1 MKRLLDRGFLFS
13 IAAMMLFLPLAAQE
27 KEQSDMCF
35 LKHLTLGGEIGTM
48 GIGMEV
54 ATPLR
59 PNIRL
64 RAGIMALPFTTVF
77 AYDSHQDLL
86 KLVSAKGNSYDYMVA
101 RDERIMK
108 ALLKGWLPY
117 RSSSFPNTVEL
128 KEKLLRIE
136 GKVLVDFYP
145 KKGSWFYFT
154 VGAYIGN
161 MDQWHMKGEIDPVYA
176 KAVSVVN
183 DYLPE
188 DDKMRLL
195 SCSSSPNYYSE
206 VEVGSDGKIDYSY
219 RVLPVKPY
227 VGIGFGRMLPKRK
240 LGCHFDLGVLYRGR
254 WRVHSDGYHR
264 DDFDPFFNWTSI
276 YCVASLR
283 LTGRLF

>member
-1 MKRLLDRGFLFS
+1 MKRLLDRGFSFM
-13 IAAMMLFLPLAAQE
+13 IAAMMLLLPLAAQE
-27 KEQSDMCF
+27 KEQSDMRF
-35 LKHLTLGGEIGTM
+35 LKHLTLGGEVGTM
-48 GIGMEV
+48 GIGLEV

-64 RAGIMALPFTTVF
+64 RAGIVALPFTTVF
-77 AYDSHQDLL
+77 AYDTHDDLL

-101 RDERIMK
+101 RDE
-108 ALLKGWLPY
+108 
-117 RSSSFPNTVEL
+117 L

-145 KKGSWFYFT
+145 KSGSWFYFT
-154 VGAYIGN
+154 AGAYIGN
-161 MDQWHMKGEIDPVYA
+161 MDQWHMKGEVDPVYA
-176 KAVSVVN
+176 RAVSVVN
-183 DYLPE
+183 AYLPE

-206 VEVGSDGKIDYSY
+206 AEVGSDGKIDYSY

-240 LGCHFDLGVLYRGR
+240 LGCHFDLGILYRGR
-254 WRVHSDGYHR
+254 WKVHSDGYHR

-276 YCVASLR
+276 YGVAALR
-283 LTGRLF
+283 LTGQLF

>member
-13 IAAMMLFLPLAAQE
+13 IVALMLFLPLAAQE

-35 LKHLTLGGEIGTM
+35 LKHLTLGGEMGTM

-64 RAGIMALPFTTVF
+64 RAGIVALPFTTVF

-108 ALLKGWLPY
+108 ALLKEWLPY
-117 RSSSFPNTVEL
+117 RSSSFPNTVEV

-154 VGAYIGN
+154 AGAYIGN
-161 MDQWHMKGEIDPVYA
+161 MDQWHMKGEIDPVYV

-219 RVLPVKPY
+219 RVFPVKPY
-227 VGIGFGRMLPKRK
+227 VGIGFGRMLPRRK
-240 LGCHFDLGVLYRGR
+240 LGCHFDIGILYRGR
-254 WRVHSDGYHR
+254 WKVHSEGYHS

-276 YCVASLR
+276 YGIAAIR
-283 LTGRLF
+283 LTGQLF

>member
-1 MKRLLDRGFLFS
+1 MKLKRLLFS
-13 IAAMMLFLPLAAQE
+13 IAAMMLFAPLIAQE
-27 KEQSDMCF
+27 KEQSEMRF
-35 LKHLTLGGEIGTM
+35 WKHLTLGGEIGTM
-48 GIGMEV
+48 GIGMEL
-54 ATPLR
+54 ATPLH

-64 RAGIMALPFTTVF
+64 RAGIVALPFTSTF
-77 AYDSHQDLL
+77 ADNSHQDLL
-86 KLVSAKGNSYDYMVA
+86 KVVSVKGNSYDYMVA

-108 ALLKGWLPY
+108 ALLAGWMPY
-117 RSSSFPNTVEL
+117 RSSSFPDIVDIE
-128 KEKLLRIE
+128 EKQLRIE

-145 KKGSWFYFT
+145 KNGSWFYFT
-154 VGAYIGN
+154 AGAYIGN
-161 MDQWHMKGEIDPVYA
+161 MAQWRMKGEIDPIYA

-254 WRVHSDGYHR
+254 WRVYGDGYHR
-264 DDFDPFFNWTSI
+264 DDFAPFFNWTSI
-276 YCVASLR
+276 YCVAALR
-283 LTGRLF
+283 LTGQLF

>member
-1 MKRLLDRGFLFS
+1 MKLERLLFL
-13 IAAMMLFLPLAAQE
+13 ITAMMLLLPLSAQE
-27 KEQSDMCF
+27 KKRDDMRF
-35 LKHLTLGGEIGTM
+35 LDHLTLGGEMGTM
-48 GIGMEV
+48 GIGLEA

-64 RAGIMALPFTTVF
+64 RAGIMALPFTSVF
-77 AYDSHQDLL
+77 ADDSHQDFLEV
-86 KLVSAKGNSYDYMVA
+86 VSAKGNSYDYMVA

-108 ALLKGWLPY
+108 ALLKEWLPY
-117 RSSSFPNTVEL
+117 RSSSFPNTVDI

-145 KKGSWFYFT
+145 KRGSWFYFT
-154 VGAYIGN
+154 AGAYIGN
-161 MDQWHMKGEIDPVYA
+161 MDQWHMKGGIDPIYA

-195 SCSSSPNYYSE
+195 SINPSFNYYSE
-206 VEVGSDGKIDYSY
+206 AEVGSDGKVDYSY

-276 YCVASLR
+276 YGIAALR

>member
-1 MKRLLDRGFLFS
+1 MKLERLLFL
-13 IAAMMLFLPLAAQE
+13 ITAMMLLLPLSAQE
-27 KEQSDMCF
+27 KKRDDMRF
-35 LKHLTLGGEIGTM
+35 LDHLTLGGEMGTM
-48 GIGMEV
+48 GIGLEV

-64 RAGIMALPFTTVF
+64 RAGIMALPFTSVF
-77 AYDSHQDLL
+77 ADDSHQDFLEV
-86 KLVSAKGNSYDYMVA
+86 VSAKGNSYDYMVA

-108 ALLKGWLPY
+108 ALLKEWLPY
-117 RSSSFPNTVEL
+117 RSSSFPNTVDI

-145 KKGSWFYFT
+145 KRGSWFYFT
-154 VGAYIGN
+154 AGAYIGN
-161 MDQWHMKGEIDPVYA
+161 MDQWHMKGGIDPIYA

-195 SCSSSPNYYSE
+195 SINPSFNYYSE
-206 VEVGSDGKIDYSY
+206 AEVGSDGKVDYSY

-254 WRVHSDGYHR
+254 WRVYGDGYHR
-264 DDFDPFFNWTSI
+264 DDFAPFFNWTSI
-276 YCVASLR
+276 YCVAALR
-283 LTGRLF
+283 LTGQLF